1 MAETH
6 DHDHHHHDP
15 HSHAPEVNRDNERK
29 ILVSFFLIF
38 SFMLV
43 EAIGGYV
50 SGSLALIADAGHMLT
65 DAVALGLAYAAFR
78 FGRREADGKRTF
90 GYLRFEVIAGFVNAL
105 TLFGIVLW
113 IFIEAYQRF
122 RNPPEVL
129 AGPMLII
136 AAFGFFVNLLVL
148 YLLTRGDREHVNV
161 KGAILHV
168 IGDLLGSA
176 AAILA
181 ALVIYFTGWTPID
194 PILSIFVSLLVLRS
208 AWKLL
213 GRSLHILLEGA
224 PDNAMPQDIERY
236 LVDHIEGV
244 EAVSHTH
251 VWLITSGYA
260 LATMHVR
267 PSPGAD
273 LRLVVRR
280 VEKALEERFDIG
292 HSTIAINWDD
302 ADGNPCRFMRLPLEQ
317 NQVEAEPLAHREGGE
332 DVSTIHPNEGPS
344 APSGEEPT

>member
-6 DHDHHHHDP
+6 HHHHHDHD
-15 HSHAPEVNRDNERK
+15 HSHTPEVSQENERK
-29 ILVSFFLIF
+29 VLVSFILIF

-43 EAIGGYV
+43 EAVGGYL
-50 SGSLALIADAGHMLT
+50 SGSLALLADAGHMLT
-65 DAVALGLAYAAFR
+65 DAAALGLAYAAFR

-113 IFIEAYQRF
+113 IFIEAVQRF
-122 RNPPEVL
+122 RDPPEVL
-129 AGPMLII
+129 AGPMLAI
-136 AAFGFFVNLLVL
+136 AIVGFCVNLLVL
-148 YLLTRGDREHVNV
+148 YMLTRGDSDHVNI

-176 AAILA
+176 GAIIA
-181 ALVIYFTGWTPID
+181 ALVIYLTDWTPID
-194 PILSIFVSLLVLRS
+194 PILSFFVSLLILRS

-236 LVDHIEGV
+236 LVENVEGV

-267 PSPGAD
+267 PAPRAD
-273 LRLVVRR
+273 IRLVVRA
-280 VEKALEERFDIG
+280 VERALEERFDIG
-292 HSTIAINWDD
+292 HSTIAIDWDD
-302 ADGNPCRFMRLPLEQ
+302 EDGNPCRFLRVPLHEDHH
-317 NQVEAEPLAHREGGE
+317 EHHEPHDHVHGAPDDGGE
-332 DVSTIHPNEGPS
+332 DRG
-344 APSGEEPT
+344 GEKDS

>member
-6 DHDHHHHDP
+6 QHNHPHDHHDHHHGHD
-15 HSHAPEVNRDNERK
+15 HSHAPEVNTENERK
-29 ILVSFFLIF
+29 ILVSFILIF

-43 EAIGGYV
+43 EAIGGYI
-50 SGSLALIADAGHMLT
+50 SGSLALLADAGHMLT

-122 RNPPEVL
+122 RDPPVVL
-129 AGPMLII
+129 AGPMLTIAII
-136 AAFGFFVNLLVL
+136 GFLVNLLVL
-148 YLLTRGDREHVNV
+148 YLLTRGDSDHVNV

-176 AAILA
+176 GAIVAAV
-181 ALVIYFTGWTPID
+181 VIYFTDWTPID
-194 PILSIFVSLLVLRS
+194 PILSVFVSLLVLRS

-236 LVDHIEGV
+236 LIENVEGV

-273 LRLVVRR
+273 IRLVVKR
-280 VEKALEERFDIG
+280 VERALEERFDIG
-292 HSTIAINWDD
+292 HSTIAIDWDD
-302 ADGNPCRFMRLPLEQ
+302 EDGNACRFMRVPIAEDADVHKREEELP
-317 NQVEAEPLAHREGGE
+317 
-332 DVSTIHPNEGPS
+332 S
-344 APSGEEPT
+344 

>member
-6 DHDHHHHDP
+6 SHHHEDHDHD
-15 HSHAPEVNRDNERK
+15 HSHTPEVNTENERK
-29 ILVSFFLIF
+29 ILISFVLIF

-43 EAIGGYV
+43 EAVGGYL
-50 SGSLALIADAGHMLT
+50 SGSLALLADAGHMLT
-65 DAVALGLAYAAFR
+65 DAAALGLAYAAFR

-90 GYLRFEVIAGFVNAL
+90 GYLRFEVIAGFINAL

-113 IFIEAYQRF
+113 IAIEAYQRF
-122 RNPPEVL
+122 RDPPEVL

-136 AAFGFFVNLLVL
+136 AIVGFLVNLLVL
-148 YLLTRGDREHVNV
+148 YLLTRGDSDHVNI

-176 AAILA
+176 GAILA
-181 ALVIYFTGWTPID
+181 AVVIYFTNWTPID
-194 PILSIFVSLLVLRS
+194 PILSVFVSALILRS

-236 LVDHIEGV
+236 LVENVEGV

-267 PSPGAD
+267 PEPSAD
-273 LRLVVRR
+273 IRLVVRR
-280 VEKALEERFDIG
+280 VERALEKRFDIG
-292 HSTIAINWDD
+292 HSTIAIDWDD
-302 ADGNPCRFMRLPLEQ
+302 ADGNPCRFMRVPPEQ
-317 NQVEAEPLAHREGGE
+317 IVLGDAAHERE
-332 DVSTIHPNEGPS
+332 S
-344 APSGEEPT
+344 EERS